1 LSAGGFLRS
10 HSDYEFQ
17 KIYPAVSRKDQS
29 KKQDE
34 IFSNDMQP
42 HLDLALDAVKNIDA
56 KWSEVK
62 RRLSSEW

>member
-1 LSAGGFLRS
+1 
-10 HSDYEFQ
+10 
-17 KIYPAVSRKDQS
+17 
-29 KKQDE
+29 
-34 IFSNDMQP
+34 MQP